1 MIARIGIVCMAT
13 LALLLGSAASA
24 GADTTHHFTGTFVI
38 TCGGNTLT
46 LVAKPGSSNVLTV
59 NGEPSNSVSIL
70 LGMTVTQDGVVVS
83 DFQKATN
90 NPNSTV
96 CEQSTDTPGETITL
110 RVINTPPVG

>member
-1 MIARIGIVCMAT
+1 MIARIGVVCMAT

-24 GADTTHHFTGTFVI
+24 GADPTQHFTGTFVA

-46 LVAKPGSSNVLTV
+46 VVAKPGSSNVLTV

-70 LGMTVTQDGVVVS
+70 LGLTETQNGVVVS

-96 CEQSTDTPGETITL
+96 CDLPTGVPGDTITV
-110 RVINTPPVG
+110 RVINTPPGG